1 MNMTAQNRKLTMV
14 DPLEDVYVCIM
25 REIRITVLNWKGGI
39 VQCNVTFLIENVNA
53 MLYCKNSQ

>member
-1 MNMTAQNRKLTMV
+1 MV